1 MLISS
6 LESQYTL
13 TFWIGL
19 GVSVITN
26 LVQAFSMAYQRKSH
40 ILNDLFPKELRS
52 SAYKRPLWVAAFG
65 SYMVANIIGSVFS
78 IGYLPIVI
86 LAPIGA
92 MNLVFNTVAA
102 RLVLGD
108 PLTQRSIIGT
118 MLIVT
123 GALLVGFF
131 GIINEPNHS
140 LDDLILLY
148 KRPTFIIYFGILE
161 SGLVLLMLLTQY
173 LDYRYGSLELNEWPA
188 TKSFLGIRMGLVD
201 LKTYIGMSYGVLGGC
216 VSSQSLLFAKSG
228 VELII
233 LTVVYKENQLQ
244 YALTWILLMMMVI
257 TAILQL
263 FYLNKGLRLC
273 DTVML
278 VPLSFCAFNVSTL
291 FNGLVYYDQWDR
303 LQWWQLV
310 CVLVGVF
317 LTVVG
322 VVLLSWSSAT
332 GVAQEPEQDATET
345 TRLLAKRQAV
355 CI

>member
-1 MLISS
+1 
-6 LESQYTL
+6 
-13 TFWIGL
+13 
-19 GVSVITN
+19 
-26 LVQAFSMAYQRKSH
+26 MAYQRKSH
-40 ILNDLFPKELRS
+40 ILNDLFPKELRI

-108 PLTQRSIIGT
+108 PLTQRSILGT

-161 SGLVLLMLLTQY
+161 SGLLLMMLITQY
-173 LDYRYGSLELNEWPA
+173 LDYRYGSLDLDEWPPS
-188 TKSFLGIRMGLVD
+188 KRLLGIRSLGLVD
-201 LKTYIGMSYGVLGGC
+201 LKTYIGMSYGILGGC

-244 YALTWILLMMMVI
+244 YALTWILLAMMVI

-310 CVLVGVF
+310 CVLVGVS

-322 VVLLSWSSAT
+322 VVFLSWCVNPIAS
-332 GVAQEPEQDATET
+332 VAVVQEQEHDATET
-345 TRLLAKRQAV
+345 TRLLAKRQGV
-355 CI
+355 SCM

>member
-1 MLISS
+1 
-6 LESQYTL
+6 
-13 TFWIGL
+13 IGL

-26 LVQAFSMAYQRKSH
+26 LIQAFSMAYQRKSH
-40 ILNDLFPKELRS
+40 ILNDLFPKELRI

-108 PLTQRSIIGT
+108 PLTQRSILGT

-161 SGLVLLMLLTQY
+161 SGLLLMMLITQY
-173 LDYRYGSLELNEWPA
+173 LDYRYGSLDLDEWPPS
-188 TKSFLGIRMGLVD
+188 KRLLGIRSLGLVD
-201 LKTYIGMSYGVLGGC
+201 LKTYIGMSNNINVNINIHTYFSRAKQERVNFLYGILGGC

-244 YALTWILLMMMVI
+244 YALTWILLAMMVI

-310 CVLVGVF
+310 CVLVGVS

-322 VVLLSWSSAT
+322 VVFLS
-332 GVAQEPEQDATET
+332 
-345 TRLLAKRQAV
+345 
-355 CI
+355 